1 MNSLVHWINGVH
13 DVPALDWMRATP
25 LGRAMREIPD
35 AFPASETAHFI
46 GLSLL
51 LGVMIVVDLR
61 IIGLFRRTSYESVLG
76 LLPLA
81 VVGFAINLITGVCFI
96 ACNPYLYFTNPAFYL
111 KLAVILVG
119 GLNAL
124 WFTLAEHRQ
133 IAGLPN
139 EAAAPTAARW
149 MAGASLTLWLA
160 VILLGRLLPTFASTG
175 GG

>member
-1 MNSLVHWINGVH
+1 MDPILNWIKE
-13 DVPALDWMRATP
+13 TP
-25 LGRAMREIPD
+25 LGHAMREVPD
-35 AFPASETAHFI
+35 LFPACETAHFI

-61 IIGLFRRTSYESVLG
+61 ILGFFKQTSYASVLK

-81 VVGFAINLITGVCFI
+81 VLGFVINLASGICFI
-96 ACNPYLYFTNPAFYL
+96 ACNPFLYFTNNAFYL
-111 KLAVILVG
+111 KLLVIALG

-124 WFTLAEHRQ
+124 WFTFAEHRV

-139 EAAAPTAARW
+139 DAQAPALAKV
-149 MAGASLTLWLA
+149 MAGASLAMWLL
-160 VILLGRLLPTFASTG
+160 VILLGRLLPTFASAG

>member
-1 MNSLVHWINGVH
+1 MDLVKWINGIH
-13 DVPALDWMRATP
+13 DVAALDWLRNTP
-25 LGRAMREIPD
+25 LGHAMREIPD

-61 IIGLFRRTSYESVLG
+61 IMGLFKQASYESVLK

-81 VVGFAINLITGVCFI
+81 VAGFTVNLITGILFI

-111 KLAVILVG
+111 KLLVIALG

-124 WFTLAEHRQ
+124 WFTFAEHRQ

-139 EAAAPTAARW
+139 DAPAPTLAKV
-149 MAGASLTLWLA
+149 MAGGSLGLWLL